1 MNGNIKICLISTFF
15 PISKLRQIPSLVLS
29 ARSCLYLLVRTSL
42 FVPEI
47 RRLISEIT
55 FLMWEM
61 RTRRKRKIIFVSC
74 DLILSVFYFWFWNQ
88 RKFLWDWRWWGFDRL
103 ISCCWFQNSF
113 FIQLI
118 LLFWIRIIL
127 SNQNLVGWCPRQ
139 HFYPSMQSKTK
150 NVSSSCLYWKEQ
162 KILSLFTF
170 ICVIPK
176 EQNLWRILKWSWHEK
191 SFFFLYH

>member
-1 MNGNIKICLISTFF
+1 M
-15 PISKLRQIPSLVLS
+15 SLSSCENVSFVL
-29 ARSCLYLLVRTSL
+29 
-42 FVPEI
+42 EI

-88 RKFLWDWRWWGFDRL
+88 RQFLWDWRWWGFDRL

-118 LLFWIRIIL
+118 LLFWIRFIL
-127 SNQNLVGWCPRQ
+127 SNQNLAGWCPRQ
-139 HFYPSMQSKTK
+139 HFYSLKQSKTK
-150 NVSSSCLYWKEQ
+150 NVSLLFVSKGTENSVIIYFHLCHSKRA
-162 KILSLFTF
+162 KSLKNLKG
-170 ICVIPK
+170 VIF
-176 EQNLWRILKWSWHEK
+176 
-191 SFFFLYH
+191 FFFLRSLYH